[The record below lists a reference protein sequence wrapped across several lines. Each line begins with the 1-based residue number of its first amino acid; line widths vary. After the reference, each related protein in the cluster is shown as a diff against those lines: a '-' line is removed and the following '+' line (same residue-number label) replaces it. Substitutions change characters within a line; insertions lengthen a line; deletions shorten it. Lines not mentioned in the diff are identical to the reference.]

1 MTNNPRIVLALD
13 KFKGSLTALAA
24 ANAIRDGIRSVN
36 SSVEIDVVPIADGGD
51 GTVDAAIAS
60 GMTAVPI
67 DTVGPTGQPVSSLIA
82 VHDGV
87 GVVELANTCG
97 ITLLPNRILAPL
109 DAHTVGLG
117 LAISAALDHGCTDI
131 VVGLG
136 GSASTDGGLGALV
149 GLGARLLDAS
159 GVELAPSAR
168 FHGDIAEIDL
178 HGLGRRVH
186 DVRFRIATDVDN
198 PLLGA
203 HGAVAVFGGQKGV
216 TAALAGG
223 VEKGLAHVGE
233 LLEKAT
239 GRSVLSLPGMGAAG
253 GAAAALTSVLGAEI
267 VSGADFVSDLLQLPA
282 RVAGASLVVTGEG
295 SFDEQTLRG
304 KGPAAVIAEAL
315 AAGATIA
322 VVAGRITLGEPSLQ
336 ALGVARVWALLDRVA
351 EPAAAM
357 RDAAPLLRGVGTEI
371 GEWLATAQGWGPRPR
386 L

>member
-1 MTNNPRIVLALD
+1 MINNPRIVLALD

-36 SSVEIDVVPIADGGD
+36 PLVEIDVVPIADGGD

-60 GMTAVPI
+60 GMAGVPI
-67 DTVGPTGQPVSSLIA
+67 ETVGPTGRPVSSLIA
-82 VHDGV
+82 VRDGV
-87 GVVELANTCG
+87 GIVELANTCG
-97 ITLLPNRILAPL
+97 ITLLPNGILAPL

-117 LAISAALDHGCTDI
+117 RAISAALDCGCTDI

-159 GVELAPSAR
+159 GAELAPSSR
-168 FHGDIAEIDL
+168 FHCDIAEIDL
-178 HGLGRRVH
+178 RGLDQRVR
-186 DVRFRIATDVDN
+186 DTRFRIATDVDN

-203 HGAVAVFGGQKGV
+203 HGAVAVFGAQKGV
-216 TAALAGG
+216 TAELAGG
-223 VEKGLAHVGE
+223 VEQGLAHVGE
-233 LLEKAT
+233 LLEKST
-239 GRSVLSLPGMGAAG
+239 DRSVLSVPGMGAAG

-315 AAGATIA
+315 TAGATIA
-322 VVAGRITLGEPSLQ
+322 VVAGRITLSESELQ
-336 ALGVARVWALLDRVA
+336 SLGVAKAWALLDRVT
-351 EPAAAM
+351 EPVTAM
-357 RDAAPLLRGVGTEI
+357 RDAAPLLGEVGTEV
-371 GEWLATAQGWGPRPR
+371 GEWLVTLQG
-386 L
+386 